1 MRCSE
6 SVKNIP
12 ASDKTTGGV
21 ALDNPDESSH
31 EGGTAM
37 SSPTGS
43 RIALV
48 AGDASLTY
56 LIERYT
62 ERSGLGI
69 EVVADP
75 PPANVLIGPAPVL
88 VWFPSLESL
97 ARWRAASDQTTGNEH
112 AVVVCTSVPDERR
125 ARDLG
130 ADYCVLLPLTYDDF
144 RVAVSAV
151 GITVRRDA

>member
-1 MRCSE
+1 
-6 SVKNIP
+6 
-12 ASDKTTGGV
+12 
-21 ALDNPDESSH
+21 
-31 EGGTAM
+31 M

-48 AGDASLTY
+48 AGDESLIY
-56 LIERYT
+56 LVERYT

-69 EVVADP
+69 EIVADP
-75 PPANVLIGPAPVL
+75 PPANVLQERAPAL

-97 ARWRAASDQTTGNEH
+97 ARWRAGNERVAGNEP

-125 ARDLG
+125 ARELD

-144 RVAVSAV
+144 RAV
-151 GITVRRDA
+151 GLTVRRDA

>member
-1 MRCSE
+1 
-6 SVKNIP
+6 
-12 ASDKTTGGV
+12 
-21 ALDNPDESSH
+21 
-31 EGGTAM
+31 M
-37 SSPTGS
+37 SSSIGS

-56 LIERYT
+56 LMERYT

-75 PPANVLIGPAPVL
+75 PLANVLMEHAPAL

-97 ARWRAASDQTTGNEH
+97 ARWRAETEPMAGHEP

-125 ARDLG
+125 ARELG
-130 ADYCVLLPLTYDDF
+130 ADYCLLLPLTYDDF
-144 RVAVSAV
+144 RAAVSAV
-151 GITVRRDA
+151 GITVRATHDRR